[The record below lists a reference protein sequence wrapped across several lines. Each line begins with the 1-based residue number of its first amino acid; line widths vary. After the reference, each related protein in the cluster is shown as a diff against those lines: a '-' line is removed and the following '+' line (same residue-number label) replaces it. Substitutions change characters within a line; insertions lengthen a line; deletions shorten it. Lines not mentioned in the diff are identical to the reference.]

1 MIAHLDADSFFASVL
16 VRKDPRLQGKPLL
29 ALGMGG
35 SCVIAATYEAKAF
48 GVKTGM
54 RLMEARK
61 LVPGAIELP
70 CDFAETAVASRQ
82 IESIVEASCPIFEQ
96 MSVDEWYMD
105 LRSCIGG
112 DPSHPQDW
120 ATALRDRVK
129 RETALSVSVGVGP
142 TKLLA
147 KMAGEYRKPAGVT
160 VIDAQVDLA
169 LEPFLRD
176 RPAAAIPGIGRKRV
190 QETDSRG
197 WKTAWDFSQAD
208 PLLVQ
213 QLFGRGG
220 LDLRAELQGESVS
233 AVTTES
239 GPPKSIQRARSFRST
254 SDRDAIWA
262 SILDHLA
269 YTVLKMRRQELAC
282 RGVTVWLRNSDY
294 RGEGDA
300 QSFPQ
305 ALTNETQ
312 LLPAIRQGFD
322 RLYRPGQRYTQTGLS
337 LWRLGAIGGQ
347 QFSLFTPPETL
358 MKNDDLQKAVDDL
371 RERYGKDIV
380 KRGSALTRSQH

>member
-16 VRKDPRLQGKPLL
+16 VRQDPKLRGKPVL

-35 SCVIAATYEAKAF
+35 GCVIAATYEAKAH

-54 RLMEARK
+54 RLAEART
-61 LVPGAIELP
+61 LCPGAIERP
-70 CDFAETAVASRQ
+70 CDFAETQVASQQ
-82 IESIVEASCPIFEQ
+82 IESIVASTCPIYEQ

-105 LRSCIGG
+105 LRTCLGG
-112 DPSHPQDW
+112 DPAKPKDW

-160 VIDAQVDLA
+160 VINPTVDMA
-169 LEPFLRD
+169 LEAFLRD

-190 QETDSRG
+190 QETDLRG

-220 LDLRAELQGESVS
+220 LDLRAELRGNSVS
-233 AVTTES
+233 AVTTDS
-239 GPPKSIQRARSFRST
+239 GPPKSIQRARSFRGT
-254 SDRDAIWA
+254 NDRAAVWA
-262 SILDHLA
+262 YVLDHLA

-282 RGVTVWLRNSDY
+282 RGITVWLRDGNY
-294 RGEGDA
+294 QGRGESLSA
-300 QSFPQ
+300 PQ
-305 ALTNETQ
+305 GLTNETQ
-312 LLPAIRQGFD
+312 LLPLAKRCFDALWEPRQ
-322 RLYRPGQRYTQTGLS
+322 RTTQAGLS
-337 LWRLGAIGGQ
+337 LWQLEPAGGQ
-347 QFSLFTPPETL
+347 QFSLFAPPETL
-358 MKNDDLQKAVDDL
+358 FKNDELQAAVDKL
-371 RERYGKDIV
+371 RERYGKDVI
-380 KRGSALTRSQH
+380 KRGAALRAGD

>member
-16 VRKDPRLQGKPLL
+16 VRKDPSLRGKPVL

-54 RLMEARK
+54 RLTEARK
-61 LVPGAIELP
+61 LVPGAIERP

-82 IESIVEASCPIFEQ
+82 IESIVEASCPIYEQ

-112 DPSHPQDW
+112 DPSHPKDW
-120 ATALRDRVK
+120 ATQLRDRVR

-160 VIDAQVDLA
+160 VVDDQGTDMA

-190 QETDSRG
+190 QETDLRG

-220 LDLRAELQGESVS
+220 TDLRLELQGEMTSSVITD
-233 AVTTES
+233 A
-239 GPPKSIQRARSFRST
+239 GPPKSIQRARSFRGT
-254 SDRDAIWA
+254 NDRAGIWA
-262 SILDHLA
+262 HILDHLA
-269 YTVLKMRRQELAC
+269 YTVLKMRRQHLAC
-282 RGVTVWLRNSDY
+282 RGVTVWLRDSEY
-294 RGEGDA
+294 RGHGESV
-300 QSFPQ
+300 SFPQ
-305 ALTNETQ
+305 ALNNETQ
-312 LLPAIRQGFD
+312 LLPAVRKCFD
-322 RLYRPGQRYTQTGLS
+322 ALWRPGMRYTQTGLG
-337 LWRLGAIGGQ
+337 LWRLGEAGAE
-347 QFSLFTPPETL
+347 QFSLFVPPETIL
-358 MKNDDLQKAVDDL
+358 KNDDLQKAVDRL
-371 RERYGKDIV
+371 RERYGKDVV
-380 KRGSALTRSQH
+380 KRGSALAEH